1 MYAKSPFAV
10 DTARPFD
17 EENVIV
23 LPEKTEM
30 CEASVSRGRVS
41 EKTRGRGILPP
52 MTYHR
57 RKEVRHED

>member
-10 DTARPFD
+10 VTARPFD

-30 CEASVSRGRVS
+30 CGASEEREG
-41 EKTRGRGILPP
+41 
-52 MTYHR
+52 
-57 RKEVRHED
+57 